1 MSKQKTKPITIRIS
15 EDAENKLLDIV
26 DTIHNEIKHT
36 GAEVTLASVTRV
48 AINSFI
54 ESYQKEQEGAL
65 NVLIHPK
72 DFEILEENELYNL
85 SRELI
90 KVAAYMEKVTNE
102 MKTENNSNLLED
114 FAKIFNSI
122 QGTVNDQY
130 VRTLSKNL
138 NQLEKEV

>member
-72 DFEILEENELYNL
+72 DFDILEENELYNL

-90 KVAAYMEKVTNE
+90 KVAAYMKKVTNE
-102 MKTENNSNLLED
+102 MKTENNFNLLED
-114 FAKIFNSI
+114 FAKIFDSI

-138 NQLEKEV
+138 NQLEKEI